1 MQILVSY
8 WRICRFGFRV
18 PNVLVPLFIF
28 KEWHSAE
35 KVSWFLYLI
44 QARHIWQNLW
54 KRLSSF
60 IFLQFSIKQKINVV
74 YVSYHVKFAAA
85 LNILHMQYEKNTK
98 KELKS
103 NLQKKQNSKPLI
115 WLNCAKQKC
124 SLLWLDS
131 YREKWLHG
139 LALLETDKRRLM
151 GFMGWT
157 FRTGNLEGSRK
168 DMLPSS
174 SCDGR

>member
-1 MQILVSY
+1 MS
-8 WRICRFGFRV
+8 
-18 PNVLVPLFIF
+18 
-28 KEWHSAE
+28 S
-35 KVSWFLYLI
+35 ST
-44 QARHIWQNLW
+44 
-54 KRLSSF
+54 SSF
-60 IFLQFSIKQKINVV
+60 SKSDILRRKSVDSYISFRLVTSDKIYEKGYVFFLLTIFYKVV

-103 NLQKKQNSKPLI
+103 YLQKKQNSKPLI
-115 WLNCAKQKC
+115 WLNCDKQKC

-131 YREKWLHG
+131 YREKWLLG

-174 SCDGR
+174 CDGR